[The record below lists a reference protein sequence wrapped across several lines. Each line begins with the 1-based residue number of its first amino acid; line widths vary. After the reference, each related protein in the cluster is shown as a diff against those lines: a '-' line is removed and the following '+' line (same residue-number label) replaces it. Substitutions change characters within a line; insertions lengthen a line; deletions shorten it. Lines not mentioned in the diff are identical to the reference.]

1 MITRVLVTV
10 MTYPTLSKNHFE
22 TVCTAGFREDGS
34 WIRIYPVPHRLLFQY
49 DKPKY
54 GKWQWIEAN
63 LEKNPRDGRPESF
76 HIKNIESLKILDK
89 IDGGTP
95 NWNLRD
101 YWIKKNKIVFN
112 DMTDVLKL
120 TKENKISLA
129 VLKPTEFLSILS
141 EEEDLTSYN
150 QRLTALKKKIRS
162 R

>member
-54 GKWQWIEAN
+54 GKWQWIEAD
-63 LEKNPRDGRPESF
+63 LEKNPRDARPESF

-129 VLKPTEFLSILS
+129 VLKPIEFLSILS

-150 QRLTALKKKIRS
+150 QRLTALKKK
-162 R
+162 